1 MAVKHELKYNI
12 IREALGEYLNNNTVI
27 PLYNKKQIKEESYKL
42 EDLEKNRAYLVDKVK
57 SKDLETLVPFD
68 VSDFAK
74 LLHSLIHRD
83 TFSFPLQC
91 LVTREGKKTNDYVR
105 VKIVDSEGDNRL
117 ENMFYLAKS
126 ILEHSRVF
134 EYMTKKHKTALQEI
148 VNSMLDE

>member
-1 MAVKHELKYNI
+1 MSTDTNKEIDIGSPDTEVSVKKMFGIDSDL
-12 IREALGEYLNNNTVI
+12 TI
-27 PLYNKKQIKEESYKL
+27 P
-42 EDLEKNRAYLVDKVK
+42 AY
-57 SKDLETLVPFD
+57 
-68 VSDFAK
+68 
-74 LLHSLIHRD
+74 
-83 TFSFPLQC
+83 
-91 LVTREGKKTNDYVR
+91 KKTNDYVR